1 VANGTNF
8 RVYNVI
14 TEREAKM
21 IRHDPSD
28 RAWLVILVFYLCLIY
43 PPLVLSYR
51 AANLNFLKG
60 DCYYYRA
67 AVVSLLEDGDLL
79 LANNIS
85 DISDH
90 LNMQLALGK
99 EGLVPK
105 HPVLMPLFSIP
116 FYLLLKDKGLLLFN
130 VVDCMILMV
139 LIFKLNRLFFDG
151 YIAFTVTALYATGT
165 LFFDYVYNYSPDVF
179 STVLVLGGLYLV
191 LQRKFYAGALLLGLS
206 VFAKISNALLAGIG
220 LSYVGFK
227 ILFSG
232 KGEQTASQ
240 ATENSLLKKVG
251 VMTTAVA
258 VFLLS
263 LVPLAYTNY
272 KLFGSP
278 FVTGYQRMAL
288 AGRAPGEILAVSD
301 TGSFNQSLLKGA
313 YLLLFDRY
321 HGVIPTNP
329 VVFLAF
335 LGLFQL
341 RRNGKQEKFYF
352 LLAICLAQFL
362 LFSKYDEQFAS
373 HFSNRYLMTF
383 VALSS
388 VFTGSFLKYVT
399 DRFLCLNLMLDAEA
413 IRQR

>member
-1 VANGTNF
+1 MSLS
-8 RVYNVI
+8 
-14 TEREAKM
+14 EREAKM
-21 IRHDPSD
+21 MRHGPSD

-43 PPLVLSYR
+43 PPLVLSDT
-51 AANLNFLKG
+51 AANLRFLKG

-105 HPVLMPLFSIP
+105 QSILMPLFSIP

-130 VVDCMILMV
+130 IVDCMILMV

-151 YIAFTVTALYATGT
+151 YIAFAVTALYATGT
-165 LFFDYVYNYSPDVF
+165 LFLDYVYNYSPDVF
-179 STVLVLGGLYLV
+179 STVLVLGGLYFV
-191 LQRKFYAGALLLGLS
+191 LRRKFHIGALLLGLS
-206 VFAKISNALLAGIG
+206 VFAKITNALLAGIG
-220 LSYVGFK
+220 LSYAALT

-240 ATENSLLKKVG
+240 ATENSVLKKVG
-251 VMTTAVA
+251 VMTTIGA
-258 VFLLS
+258 VFLFS
-263 LVPLAYTNY
+263 LLPLAYTNY

-278 FVTGYQRMAL
+278 FVTGYQRQAL
-288 AGRAPGEILAVSD
+288 AGRASGEIIAVAE
-301 TGSFNQSLLKGA
+301 TARFNRPLIQGVYS
-313 YLLLFDRY
+313 LLFDRY
-321 HGVIPTNP
+321 HGVISTNP
-329 VVFLAF
+329 VVILGV
-335 LGLFQL
+335 LGLFLL
-341 RRNGKQEKFYF
+341 RRNGNQEKFYL
-352 LLAICLAQFL
+352 LLAVGLAQFL
-362 LFSKYDEQFAS
+362 FFSKYDDQFAS

-388 VFTGSFLKYVT
+388 VFTGSFLKYVR
-399 DRFLCLNLMLDAEA
+399 DKFFSEILS
-413 IRQR
+413 